1 MHSYRFVISLD
12 NNVAAQGKSA
22 TAGFTWEAIN
32 Q

>member
-1 MHSYRFVISLD
+1 VISLD
-12 NNVAAQGKSA
+12 NNVAAQGQSA